1 MVNHHLVEI
10 RKEMEPLSKMNI
22 IKNTDTRQMQDYMKR
37 KSLENSRLEF
47 IWETNM
53 VETRCNYKGNYK
65 KDEYQCPHC
74 WEGSQPGGSLETSS
88 HLMVCSAYSDLRE
101 GLQPEHILEDR
112 SSYLRRVIT
121 RRKLLEQQLRT
132 RL

>member
-1 MVNHHLVEI
+1 
-10 RKEMEPLSKMNI
+10 MNG
-22 IKNTDTRQMQDYMKR
+22 IKNMDTRQMQEYMKN

-53 VETRCNYKGNYK
+53 IETRWNMKGNYK

-74 WEGSQPGGSLETSS
+74 WAGSQPGGSQETSA
-88 HLMVCSAYSDLRE
+88 HLLECMAYSDLRE
-101 GLQPEHILEDR
+101 GLQPEVDLEDR
-112 SSYLRRVIT
+112 ASYLRKVIT

>member
-1 MVNHHLVEI
+1 MVNHHLIEI
-10 RKEMEPLSKMNI
+10 RKEMEPLSKMNG
-22 IKNTDTRQMQDYMKR
+22 IKNMDTRQMQEYMKN

-53 VETRCNYKGNYK
+53 IETRWNMKGNYK
-65 KDEYQCPHC
+65 KDDYQCPPC
-74 WEGSQPGGSLETSS
+74 WAGSQPGGSQETSA
-88 HLMVCSAYSDLRE
+88 HLLVCRAYSDLRE
-101 GLQPEHILEDR
+101 GLQPEFDLEDR
-112 SSYLRRVIT
+112 ASYLRKVIT